1 MKSKI
6 KYENRYVLFLDILGF
21 KKLIQDTETDLTQD
35 KANDLYS
42 ALSIIQ
48 GFKIGEA
55 IIPRNVTQFSDS
67 IVISFNDDNKLEL
80 IHLFDEIIGLLM
92 EMIGR
97 GIVFRGA
104 ISYGKFFHDNKI
116 LFGPALVDAYEAET
130 NAAIY
135 PRVILD
141 KSIIRIFKETKTI
154 NNPFPL
160 NYIDQFL
167 KVDFDDRCYID
178 YFEYPFTKAENLKEY
193 IDYMEK
199 LRMLI
204 HTENGNAKTAD
215 IKIKYGWMKNKFNDA
230 LKKTSKK
237 DLNKLFGN
245 HNSDLIDLFNKI
257 KPLK

>member
-1 MKSKI
+1 MKNKI

-21 KKLIQDTETDLTQD
+21 KKLIKDTETDLNQS
-35 KANDLYS
+35 KVNDLYY

-48 GFKIGEA
+48 KFSLGEPF
-55 IIPRNVTQFSDS
+55 IPRNTTQFSDS

-80 IHLFDEIIGLLM
+80 IYLFDEIIGLLM
-92 EMIGR
+92 EMIGKK
-97 GIVFRGA
+97 IIFRGA

-116 LFGPALVDAYEAET
+116 LFGPALVEAYETET
-130 NAAIY
+130 KAAIY

-141 KSIIRIFKETKTI
+141 KSIIRIFKETETI
-154 NNPFPL
+154 NNRFPL

-167 KVDFDDRCYID
+167 KVDFDDNYYID
-178 YFEYPFTKAENLKEY
+178 YFEYPLTKTGNLKEY
-193 IDYMEK
+193 IEYMEQ

-204 HTENGNAKTAD
+204 HTENGNAKTTD

-245 HNSDLIDLFNKI
+245 HNSDLINLFNKI